1 MDVAFPPGRHGWLC
15 AVIWARDLTKS
26 YATKTSGDVLAVDG
40 IDLEVGPG
48 ESLGILGANGAGKST
63 TMRMIGETLQRTSGE
78 LTILGHD
85 PQHGGPLI
93 RAHLGVVPQQDTLD
107 TDLTVRENIYV
118 NGRYFRLSRAELQP
132 RVDDLL
138 NFAQLQDKRDAKVD
152 SLSGGMKRRLTIARS
167 LVNEPSLLLLDE
179 PTTGLDPL
187 NAPSTTP
194 R

>member
-26 YATKTSGDVLAVDG
+26 YATKTSG
-40 IDLEVGPG
+40 
-48 ESLGILGANGAGKST
+48 
-63 TMRMIGETLQRTSGE
+63 E

-85 PQHGGPLI
+85 PQHEGPLI

-118 NGRYFRLSRAELQP
+118 YGRYFGLSRAELQP

-167 LVNEPSLLLLDE
+167 LVNEPSLLLPDE

-187 NAPSTTP
+187 NAPSTTL

>member
-1 MDVAFPPGRHGWLC
+1 M
-15 AVIWARDLTKS
+15 AVF
-26 YATKTSGDVLAVDG
+26 
-40 IDLEVGPG
+40 
-48 ESLGILGANGAGKST
+48 
-63 TMRMIGETLQRTSGE
+63 
-78 LTILGHD
+78 
-85 PQHGGPLI
+85 
-93 RAHLGVVPQQDTLD
+93 LD